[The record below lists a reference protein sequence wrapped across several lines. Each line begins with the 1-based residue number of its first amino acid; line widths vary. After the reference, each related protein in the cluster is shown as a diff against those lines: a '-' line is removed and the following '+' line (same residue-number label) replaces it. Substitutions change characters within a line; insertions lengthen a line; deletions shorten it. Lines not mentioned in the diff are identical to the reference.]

1 MNEPTEGLTGPSH
14 GAQGP
19 DELSLREHRR
29 STRRWSL
36 LTIALATLLAAAA
49 AITFSTAGASAQE
62 AETDG
67 VTEQDESTETE
78 TETHDDDGGDDCG
91 HHERGSRNR
100 GAMTEVLSEVLGID
114 ADALAEARKAG
125 STLAEIAED
134 NGVAVDDVVD
144 ALVTAAQE
152 RAAEHDREVDV
163 DELTEKVTALVNGER
178 PERGHGDRAD
188 KRGHQRGRGMHGGDI
203 ERRFAGSATS

>member
-1 MNEPTEGLTGPSH
+1 MNEPTEGLRGPSH
-14 GAQGP
+14 GAEGP
-19 DELSLREHRR
+19 GELSLREHRR

-36 LTIALATLLAAAA
+36 LTIALATLLAAVA

-62 AETDG
+62 TETDG
-67 VTEQDESTETE
+67 GTEQDESTETE
-78 TETHDDDGGDDCG
+78 TETETHDCDDDG
-91 HHERGSRNR
+91 HHNRDRRHR
-100 GAMTEVLSEVLGID
+100 GAMTDVLTEVLGID

-152 RAAEHDREVDV
+152 RAAEHGKEIDV
-163 DELTEKVTALVNGER
+163 DALTEKVTALVNGER
-178 PERGHGDRAD
+178 PERGHGDRAG
-188 KRGHQRGRGMHGGDI
+188 KRGHQWGRGMHGGDT
-203 ERRFAGSATS
+203 ERSFAGSAMS